1 MVDAVLNGLYERE
14 HWITVIH
21 GGARGA
27 DRYAREWATRRLS
40 EHPFPGLLNIYV
52 KEFPADWETHA
63 KAAGPIRNR
72 RMLEEGKPELVL
84 AFKNGFDHTLSRGGT
99 ENMGQASESA
109 RCGRVPGGCVV
120 NDTDV
125 READLWTR
133 RAPMTKQKSSK
144 QYVR

>member
-1 MVDAVLNGLYERE
+1 M
-14 HWITVIH
+14 
-21 GGARGA
+21 GA
-27 DRYAREWATRRLS
+27 RRLS

-99 ENMGQASESA
+99 ENMVKQAKA
-109 RCGRVPGGCVV
+109 LGVAVYLVG
-120 NDTDV
+120 
-125 READLWTR
+125 AL
-133 RAPMTKQKSSK
+133 
-144 QYVR
+144 

>member
-1 MVDAVLNGLYERE
+1 MKVLVCGGRDWSDQAMVDAVLNGLYERE

-84 AFKNGFDHTLSRGGT
+84 AFKNGFDHTRSRGGM
-99 ENMGQASESA
+99 ENMVKQAKA
-109 RCGRVPGGCVV
+109 LGVAVYLVG
-120 NDTDV
+120 
-125 READLWTR
+125 AL
-133 RAPMTKQKSSK
+133 
-144 QYVR
+144 